1 MKLKGFLIEG
11 VTYLISEAE
20 IEKVGG
26 LEEAAKLAKENRKKV
41 AEIPEP
47 KKKAEKT
54 KPETEE

>member
-11 VTYLISEAE
+11 VTYLVSEAE
-20 IEKVGG
+20 IKKAGG
-26 LEEAAKLAKENRKKV
+26 LEEAAKLANEKSKKV

>member
-11 VTYLISEAE
+11 VTYLVSEDE
-20 IEKVGG
+20 IKKAGG

-41 AEIPEP
+41 VEIPEP

>member
-11 VTYLISEAE
+11 VTYLVSEAE
-20 IEKVGG
+20 IEKAGG

-41 AEIPEP
+41 AEIHEP
-47 KKKAEKT
+47 KKKVLKT

>member
-11 VTYLISEAE
+11 VTYLVSEAE
-20 IEKVGG
+20 IEKAGG
-26 LEEAAKLAKENRKKV
+26 LEEAAKLAKEKSKKV

>member
-11 VTYLISEAE
+11 VTYLVSEAE
-20 IEKVGG
+20 IEKAGS
-26 LEEAAKLAKENRKKV
+26 LEEAGKLAKEKSKKV
-41 AEIPEP
+41 AEIHEP

>member
-11 VTYLISEAE
+11 VTYLVSEVE
-20 IEKVGG
+20 IEKAGG
-26 LEEAAKLAKENRKKV
+26 LEEAAKLAKEKSKKV

>member
-1 MKLKGFLIEG
+1 MKLKGVLIEG
-11 VTYLISEAE
+11 VTYLVSEAE
-20 IEKVGG
+20 IEKAGS
-26 LEEAAKLAKENRKKV
+26 LEEAGKLAKENRKKV

>member
-20 IEKVGG
+20 IEKAGG
-26 LEEAAKLAKENRKKV
+26 LEEAAKLAKEKREKV
-41 AEIPEP
+41 AEIPEL

>member
-11 VTYLISEAE
+11 VTYLVSEAE
-20 IEKVGG
+20 IEKAGR
-26 LEEAAKLAKENRKKV
+26 LEEAAKLAKEKSKKV

>member
-11 VTYLISEAE
+11 VTYLVSEAE
-20 IEKVGG
+20 IEKAGG
-26 LEEAAKLAKENRKKV
+26 LEEAAKLAKEKSKKV

-47 KKKAEKT
+47 KKKSEKT

>member
-11 VTYLISEAE
+11 VTYLVSEAE
-20 IEKVGG
+20 IEKAGG
-26 LEEAAKLAKENRKKV
+26 LEEAVKLAKEKSKKV